1 FRKALNETFI
11 LGGALQLTDRR
22 QVLSVDTTIVPQ
34 AVPGVIDFQGAVST
48 GGRTGYA
55 MRAGYRWRGGGDLE
69 SRRQVNVTVDYQ
81 SSDFQTLDGIFAPTL
96 STLNVNASVTQAF
109 SLTTFGTAGLSY
121 IRQGGRSDQTLA
133 YAEIAHRF
141 NDRFRLV

>member
-1 FRKALNETFI
+1 YEYVASVGFLSRELAFEPSYSNELAAIGYFRKALNETFI

-81 SSDFQTLDGIFAPTL
+81 SSDFQTLDGIF
-96 STLNVNASVTQAF
+96 
-109 SLTTFGTAGLSY
+109 
-121 IRQGGRSDQTLA
+121 
-133 YAEIAHRF
+133 
-141 NDRFRLV
+141 